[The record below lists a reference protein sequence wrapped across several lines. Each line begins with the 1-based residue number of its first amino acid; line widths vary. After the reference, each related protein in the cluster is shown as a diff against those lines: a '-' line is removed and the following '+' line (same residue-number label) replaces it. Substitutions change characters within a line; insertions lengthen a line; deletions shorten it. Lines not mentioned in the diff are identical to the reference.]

1 MSKTVLSSHIIGE
14 RGVNAFADYCNRH
27 QPYII
32 WREETKNDFGVDGE
46 VELTEITIDGK
57 TKPTSQILKVQVKST
72 QHDNS

>member
-1 MSKTVLSSHIIGE
+1 
-14 RGVNAFADYCNRH
+14 VNAFADYCNRH